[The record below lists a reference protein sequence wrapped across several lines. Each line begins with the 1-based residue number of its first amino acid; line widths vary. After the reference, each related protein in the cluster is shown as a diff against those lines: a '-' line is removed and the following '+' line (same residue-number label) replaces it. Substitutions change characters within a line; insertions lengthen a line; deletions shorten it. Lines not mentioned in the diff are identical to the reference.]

1 MKQIFLVLV
10 FSLLVWNTTKADS
23 PLTSTRFAT
32 AYYDNDFVQVARQSD
47 GILTPKLMRFLADKK
62 ISIDVKIAIINELG
76 WRVSGKDNYTTF
88 LNYLVKNKIV
98 KSKSKIKKASADII
112 LSLAYLKAMDNYF
125 NVKDAIK
132 LAEIAKTKAPKS
144 YTVNLI
150 VALIQAQRAM
160 DDNWCNV
167 FRLTD
172 DVRQNKSLTQD
183 MRPEASEIIFLY
195 MDAYKNNCK

>member
-1 MKQIFLVLV
+1 MKQLFLVLV
-10 FSLLVWNTTKADS
+10 FSLLVWNMAKADS
-23 PLTSTRFAT
+23 PLTSTKFAT

-47 GILTPKLMRFLADKK
+47 GILTPKLMSFLIDKK
-62 ISIDVKIAIINELG
+62 IPIDIKIAIIDELG
-76 WRVSGKDNYTTF
+76 WRISGKDNYTTF
-88 LNYLVKNKIV
+88 LNYLMEKKIV

-132 LAEIAKTKAPKS
+132 LAEMAKANAPKS

-150 VALIQAQRAM
+150 AALIQAQRAM
-160 DDNWCNV
+160 DNDWCKV

-195 MDAYKNNCK
+195 MDAYKSECK